1 MKKKL
6 KQIAEEFDI
15 SFEKAKEIAFD
26 HLEEEMITGKGQN
39 TWINEHGQ
47 SIFDTLIP
55 VPVIYRGRVLRVMPN
70 PNFVLAKV
78 PELLTT
84 VVVRAKLNIAKH
96 LAGKYI
102 YIQAENLHNTTQYHH
117 IIPSMRESK

>member
-39 TWINEHGQ
+39 TW
-47 SIFDTLIP
+47 S
-55 VPVIYRGRVLRVMPN
+55 
-70 PNFVLAKV
+70 
-78 PELLTT
+78 
-84 VVVRAKLNIAKH
+84 
-96 LAGKYI
+96 
-102 YIQAENLHNTTQYHH
+102 
-117 IIPSMRESK
+117 